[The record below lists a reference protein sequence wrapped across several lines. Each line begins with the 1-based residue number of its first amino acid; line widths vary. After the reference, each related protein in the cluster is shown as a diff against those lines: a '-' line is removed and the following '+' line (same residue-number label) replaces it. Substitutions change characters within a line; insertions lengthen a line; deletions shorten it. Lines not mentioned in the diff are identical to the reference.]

1 MKYQITR
8 ETYDIFLFFKARG
21 FWMKSMTEYIFLSC
35 GKILPG
41 IEKPEEEH
49 LFSRSEGRRTVVLS
63 ERSEVKTVL
72 LTGERVNSS
81 SEVFSLARTKFFM

>member
-1 MKYQITR
+1 MDAKNLSC
-8 ETYDIFLFFKARG
+8 E
-21 FWMKSMTEYIFLSC
+21 EYIFLSC
-35 GKILPG
+35 GKFCPG
-41 IEKPEEEH
+41 MGKTEEEH

>member
-1 MKYQITR
+1 M
-8 ETYDIFLFFKARG
+8 
-21 FWMKSMTEYIFLSC
+21 
-35 GKILPG
+35 PG

>member
-1 MKYQITR
+1 M
-8 ETYDIFLFFKARG
+8 
-21 FWMKSMTEYIFLSC
+21 FLSC
-35 GKILPG
+35 GKFCPG
-41 IEKPEEEH
+41 MGKTEEEH

-81 SEVFSLARTKFFM
+81 YKGFSYARSKFFHMTGYIFLVRSHSDQP

>member
-1 MKYQITR
+1 M
-8 ETYDIFLFFKARG
+8 
-21 FWMKSMTEYIFLSC
+21 
-35 GKILPG
+35 GKT
-41 IEKPEEEH
+41 EEEH

>member
-1 MKYQITR
+1 M
-8 ETYDIFLFFKARG
+8 
-21 FWMKSMTEYIFLSC
+21 FLSC
-35 GKILPG
+35 GKFCPG
-41 IEKPEEEH
+41 MGKTEEEH

-81 SEVFSLARTKFFM
+81 SKVFPLPGQNFSCDRIHFFGKVASDHTIRSLASN